1 MATWADVET
10 AVSELPEVEEGTS
23 YGHRAW
29 KVRGTTFVWDRPFS
43 KRDLRDLGDDAPGGP
58 VLAVR
63 VEDLGERDA
72 ILATPDRGSR
82 SRTCGA
88 TPPCSCGWRRPPLHR
103 SPSSSSTPGA
113 PWHRQ
118 SSVRGMT
125 AEQPVTRGRRPR
137 RPTAGQPSTCGS
149 TVGS

>member
-72 ILATPDRGSR
+72 ILATPGPWFTIPHLRGYAAVLVRLEEATAAQVTELVVDAWRAVAPPELGAGHDR
-82 SRTCGA
+82 
-88 TPPCSCGWRRPPLHR
+88 
-103 SPSSSSTPGA
+103 
-113 PWHRQ
+113 
-118 SSVRGMT
+118 
-125 AEQPVTRGRRPR
+125 
-137 RPTAGQPSTCGS
+137 
-149 TVGS
+149 